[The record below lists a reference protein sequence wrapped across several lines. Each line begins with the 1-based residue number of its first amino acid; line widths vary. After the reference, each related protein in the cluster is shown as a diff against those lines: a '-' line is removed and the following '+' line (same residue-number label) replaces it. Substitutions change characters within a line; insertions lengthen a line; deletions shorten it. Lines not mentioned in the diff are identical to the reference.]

1 MANPKF
7 GWLHSLRTCC
17 LSGRADIEISH
28 LHEKSFTSS
37 NQKVSDVL
45 VLPMSKLLHL
55 AQHKH
60 PREFWP
66 GVFPGSKLPYT
77 ESRVWAERLHDIWEK
92 RDLEGAADLLADMQA
107 RADRRYLRQFLL

>member
-1 MANPKF
+1 MGDSAKF
-7 GWLHSLRTCC
+7 AWLHSLRTCC

-45 VLPMSKLLHL
+45 VLPMAAPLHR

-60 PREFWP
+60 PAHFWRNALP
-66 GVFPGSKLPYT
+66 GQNPKA
-77 ESRVWAERLHDIWEK
+77 WAERLDDIWSE
-92 RDLEGAADLLADMQA
+92 RDLEGAERLFRDMQEKA
-107 RADRRYLRQFLL
+107 RRDYLAQFLC